1 MANSNIVIKQEI
13 LDDNRGF
20 TKKPPEK
27 SSPAPQSVFIDL
39 TSSDD
44 SDSDSGSDSGSL
56 SGNGSN
62 RPKKKRKSVQDVN
75 FALPLG
81 FLDPLPPPKEPPL
94 QLPAPPNGS
103 NRDLSVSGSNCKQ
116 FWKAG
121 DYEGSPSAS
130 SGLKSGGI
138 DHVRVHPKFL
148 HSNATSHKWVLGAL
162 AELLDNSLD
171 EVSNGAT
178 YVNIDMV
185 KNKKDGSR
193 MLLIEDNGG
202 GMDPERMRHCMS
214 LGYSVKS
221 KMADTIGQYGNGFK
235 TSTMRLGADVIVF
248 SRSGGKPGKSPTQ
261 SIGLLSYTFLRN
273 KGMEDIIVPMLDYEK
288 REGWD
293 KIIRSS
299 PGDWDKNLETIV
311 EWSPFSS
318 EVDLLRQFNPMKGQG
333 TRIIVYN
340 LWEDDQ
346 GLLELDFD
354 ADPHD
359 IQIRGVN
366 RDERSIQMAKQYPNS
381 RHFLT
386 YRHSL
391 RSYASILYLRVAPG
405 FRIILRGKDVE
416 HHNIVNDM
424 MMTQEVTYRPM
435 PGADGVPKD
444 SNMVATVKIGF
455 VKDAKSHIDVQGF
468 NVYHKN
474 RLIKPFWRLW
484 HAPGSDGRGVIGV
497 LEANFVEPAHDKQGF
512 ERTTVLSR
520 LEARLVQMQKT
531 YWSTLCHKI
540 GYAPRRNRKAIAR
553 ENSPDYLP
561 SASQSKHN
569 SSGKSSEKSNG
580 VGHLNGKHDGKT
592 RRSRNIPSSLEPST
606 SAEDDSDDS
615 VQVVLPKNQ
624 PGGHQKHTNGKDG
637 YQPGGHQKHTNGKD
651 GYQPGGHQKH
661 TNGKDGSRVMHS
673 PPGFG
678 QRVAEQVCSP
688 GGSLKRVTRSSR
700 SKGDAD
706 ENEGMLPDNLTESLE
721 QLKAEN
727 RELKERLRRKEE
739 EILGDL
745 LRDLQLERERSKSLE
760 AQLQESTRKI
770 EELNKEQESLI
781 DIFTEER
788 QRRDME
794 EENLRK
800 KLKDASNTIQELLDK
815 VQVLEKTSGF
825 NLIVFPLLLSSGHTG
840 IAHFFSKFRLSCLV
854 GWFRVN
860 LDSLLSLEPE
870 ASPLL
875 SFEKM
880 ARLIAL

>member
-1 MANSNIVIKQEI
+1 MCTRRNPVSSSKILESPFPFTSLNSSLYTLLSSIFVFPFCFTLFSFCMANPNIVIKQEVVE
-13 LDDNRGF
+13 GF
-20 TKKPPEK
+20 MKKKPPAV
-27 SSPAPQSVFIDL
+27 SSPATQSVFIDL
-39 TSSDD
+39 SSSDD
-44 SDSDSGSDSGSL
+44 SDSDSDGFV
-56 SGNGSN
+56 GSN
-62 RPKKKRKSVQDVN
+62 RPKKKRKSVEDVN
-75 FALPLG
+75 FPLPLG

-94 QLPAPPNGS
+94 PLPAPPLNGS
-103 NRDLSVSGSNCKQ
+103 NIKELGSSSESKQ

-121 DYEGSPSAS
+121 DYEGAS
-130 SGLKSGGI
+130 SSTSGISSGGI

-148 HSNATSHKWVLGAL
+148 HSNATSHKWALGAF
-162 AELLDNSLD
+162 AELLDNALD
-171 EVSNGAT
+171 EVINGAT
-178 YVNIDMV
+178 YANIDMV

-202 GMDPERMRHCMS
+202 GMDPDKMRHCMS

-221 KMADTIGQYGNGFK
+221 KVADTIGQYGNGFK

-261 SIGLLSYTFLRN
+261 SIGLLSYTFLRST
-273 KGMEDIIVPMLDYEK
+273 GMEDIVVPMLDYEK

-299 PGDWDKNLETIV
+299 TSDWDKNLETII

-318 EVDLLRQFNPMKGQG
+318 EADLRRQFNPMKGQG

-366 RDERSIQMAKQYPNS
+366 RDEKSIQMAKQYPNS

-391 RSYASILYLRVAPG
+391 RSYASILYLRIPPA

-424 MMTQEVTYRPM
+424 MMTQEITYRPM

-455 VKDAKSHIDVQGF
+455 VKDAKAHIDVQGF

-474 RLIKPFWRLW
+474 RLIKPFWSLW

-520 LEARLVQMQKT
+520 LESRLVQMQKT

-540 GYAPRRNRKAIAR
+540 GYAPRRNKKAF
-553 ENSPDYLP
+553 EGETSPGYHS
-561 SASQSKHN
+561 SASQSKHK
-569 SSGKSSEKSNG
+569 SSGKLSEKSNG
-580 VGHLNGKHDGKT
+580 FGHLNGKHDSKA
-592 RRSRNIPSSLEPST
+592 RRSGNKPSSFEPSST
-606 SAEDDSDDS
+606 SAEDDSDEND
-615 VQVVLPKNQ
+615 LPNQ
-624 PGGHQKHTNGKDG
+624 PGGHQKYN
-637 YQPGGHQKHTNGKD
+637 
-651 GYQPGGHQKH
+651 
-661 TNGKDGSRVMHS
+661 NGKDGSQAMHS

-678 QRVAEQVCSP
+678 QRDAEKVCSP
-688 GGSLKRVTRSSR
+688 GGSFKRVTRNSR
-700 SKGDAD
+700 KGDAD
-706 ENEGMLPDNLTESLE
+706 KNDDVLPDTLTESLE
-721 QLKAEN
+721 QLKEEN
-727 RELKERLRRKEE
+727 RELKERLRKKEE

-745 LRDLQLERERSKSLE
+745 LRDLQHERERSKSLE
-760 AQLQESTRKI
+760 AQLQEAKTKV

-788 QRRDME
+788 QRRDLE

-800 KLKDASNTIQELLDK
+800 KLKDASNTTQELHEK
-815 VQVLEKTSGF
+815 VRGLEKTRSAKG
-825 NLIVFPLLLSSGHTG
+825 
-840 IAHFFSKFRLSCLV
+840 R
-854 GWFRVN
+854 
-860 LDSLLSLEPE
+860 
-870 ASPLL
+870 
-875 SFEKM
+875 
-880 ARLIAL
+880 

>member
-20 TKKPPEK
+20 TKKPTEK

-39 TSSDD
+39 SSSDD
-44 SDSDSGSDSGSL
+44 SDSDSDSGSGSDSDSGII

-130 SGLKSGGI
+130 SRLKSGGI

-299 PGDWDKNLETIV
+299 PGDWDKNLETII

-435 PGADGVPKD
+435 HGADGVPKD

-540 GYAPRRNRKAIAR
+540 GYAPRRNKKAIAR
-553 ENSPDYLP
+553 ENSPDYPP

-569 SSGKSSEKSNG
+569 SSGKSSGKSNG

-651 GYQPGGHQKH
+651 G
-661 TNGKDGSRVMHS
+661 SRVMHS

-688 GGSLKRVTRSSR
+688 GGSLKRVTRSSK

-727 RELKERLRRKEE
+727 CELKERLRRKEE

-825 NLIVFPLLLSSGHTG
+825 NLIVFPLLLNSGHTG
-840 IAHFFSKFRLSCLV
+840 IAHSSPSFGCL
-854 GWFRVN
+854 
-860 LDSLLSLEPE
+860 
-870 ASPLL
+870 A
-875 SFEKM
+875 
-880 ARLIAL
+880 

>member
-20 TKKPPEK
+20 TKKPPER

-39 TSSDD
+39 SSSDD

-299 PGDWDKNLETIV
+299 PGDWDKNLETII

-333 TRIIVYN
+333 TRIVVYN

-531 YWSTLCHKI
+531 YWSSLCHKI
-540 GYAPRRNRKAIAR
+540 GYAPRRNKKAIAR
-553 ENSPDYLP
+553 ENSPDYPP

-615 VQVVLPKNQ
+615 VQVVLPKN
-624 PGGHQKHTNGKDG
+624 
-637 YQPGGHQKHTNGKD
+637 QPGGHQKHTNGKD

-815 VQVLEKTSGF
+815 VQVLEKTRS
-825 NLIVFPLLLSSGHTG
+825 VTH
-840 IAHFFSKFRLSCLV
+840 R
-854 GWFRVN
+854 
-860 LDSLLSLEPE
+860 
-870 ASPLL
+870 
-875 SFEKM
+875 
-880 ARLIAL
+880 

>member
-39 TSSDD
+39 SSSDD
-44 SDSDSGSDSGSL
+44 SDSDSDSDSGSL

-299 PGDWDKNLETIV
+299 PGDWDRNLETIV

-435 PGADGVPKD
+435 SGTDGVPKD

-553 ENSPDYLP
+553 ENSPDYPP

-815 VQVLEKTSGF
+815 VQVLEKTRSVNHSDNF
-825 NLIVFPLLLSSGHTG
+825 NIFAVIF
-840 IAHFFSKFRLSCLV
+840 
-854 GWFRVN
+854 
-860 LDSLLSLEPE
+860 D
-870 ASPLL
+870 
-875 SFEKM
+875 
-880 ARLIAL
+880 

>member
-13 LDDNRGF
+13 LDDNSGF

-39 TSSDD
+39 SSSDDSDSD
-44 SDSDSGSDSGSL
+44 SDSDSGSDSGSF

-391 RSYASILYLRVAPG
+391 RSYTSILYLRVAPG

-592 RRSRNIPSSLEPST
+592 KRSRNIPSSLEPST

-615 VQVVLPKNQ
+615 VQVVLPKN
-624 PGGHQKHTNGKDG
+624 
-637 YQPGGHQKHTNGKD
+637 
-651 GYQPGGHQKH
+651 QPGGHQKH

-700 SKGDAD
+700 SKVDAD

-815 VQVLEKTSGF
+815 VQVLEKTRS
-825 NLIVFPLLLSSGHTG
+825 
-840 IAHFFSKFRLSCLV
+840 
-854 GWFRVN
+854 VN
-860 LDSLLSLEPE
+860 H
-870 ASPLL
+870 
-875 SFEKM
+875 
-880 ARLIAL
+880 R